1 MRLREYWVKTVV
13 VALLCRCVV
22 LHAAEE
28 PATRLLRQPAISQD
42 HLAFVYAGDI
52 WVSDRDGSHPVQI
65 TSHPASEYAP
75 HFSPDGKW
83 IAFSANYDNNT
94 DVYVV
99 PVEGG
104 QPRRLTW
111 HPAADVVTGWSVDGK
126 RVLFVSNREIANS
139 RSSQLYE
146 VPLEGG
152 YEQKV
157 MKAVAVEASWSPDGK
172 RLAYRPYIMAY
183 AGASGWR
190 QHRGG
195 DTPPLW
201 IIDPHS
207 GTLEKIP
214 HENASDSNPVWVGEN
229 VVFISDRNEGSAN
242 LFLYDAQSHAV
253 RQLTHESP
261 WDVRNAGAYGDTVVY
276 EVGGELKSLDLGSGR
291 TQSIPVHLAMQ
302 SLQAR
307 PQWKDASKMITS
319 AWLSPTGKRVLM
331 TARGDVFSVPVKDGS
346 VRNLTATSGVHES
359 DALWSKDGQRVAYL
373 SDEGGVQALLIRDA
387 QGLKKPVVHT
397 LGRPD
402 FFGLLGWS
410 PDGAR
415 IVLQDN
421 HLHLYA
427 IDLAD
432 DVLHLI
438 DTSKRRATF
447 KASFSP
453 DGQWLAYTVVGENYF
468 TRVKLHHFADGHSA
482 ELAESFVQTDD
493 PVFGDSGLLYFT
505 TSIDAGPTR
514 VNLDMSTQERPLR
527 KAIFAAVL
535 AADGQSPLAPK
546 TADEDSKEAGA
557 KPAATAGSAA
567 GKDSAG
573 KDSAAA
579 KDSASDKSDAD
590 DKGAKAKPVKP
601 TRVDFAGLTDRFVAI
616 PVAERNYDDL
626 IVASDGALF
635 YLSRRQPG
643 SITEP
648 PGPGGDAD
656 ADLYRY
662 NFEDR
667 AEKQLKSN
675 LVDVSASA
683 DRKKL
688 LLSLAEGHYEV
699 ADASEKLESKP
710 VDLSGLRMNVDPR
723 EEWRQIFDEAW
734 RMEQQYFY
742 DPKMHGLDWKAVRA
756 RYEPLLKFVQR
767 REDLNDL
774 LAEMIGEM
782 QVGHNR
788 IAGGDLENERPAAIG
803 LLGADFE
810 VEHNLYRIRRI
821 YRGDR
826 WNPYLVGPLA
836 AVGVKAQ
843 EGDAIL
849 AINGHPLDASVNIF
863 ALLAGTVDKQVTIT
877 LSRDGTTQG
886 AHTAVVIPIASEAA
900 LRQWEWVDRNRD
912 YVDRKSGGKI
922 AYVYLPDTA
931 DGGFKFF
938 NRMFFS
944 QVDKPGLIVDDRRNS
959 GGQAANYVLEV
970 LNRSYLSGWKDRDA
984 EIFNTPAAAI
994 YGPKVMLID
1003 QDAGSG
1009 GDFFP
1014 YGFRRLKLG
1023 KLIGTRTWGGL
1034 IGISANGP
1042 LIDGGRLTVP
1052 FFRFFT
1058 PDGEWH
1064 VENEGVAPDVE
1075 VPLDPVAVNEDK
1087 DPQLDAAIAEVL
1099 EELKTAKPIPLKT
1112 APSYPTQVGR

>member
-1 MRLREYWVKTVV
+1 MRLREYWVKMAAA
-13 VALLCRCVV
+13 ALLYHPCLTV
-22 LHAAEE
+22 HAADDS
-28 PATRLLRQPAISQD
+28 ATRLLRQPAVSKD

-52 WVSDRDGSHPVQI
+52 WVSDRDGSHAVQV

-111 HPAADVVTGWSVDGK
+111 HPAADVVTGWSIDGK
-126 RVLFVSNREIANS
+126 RVLFASNREIANS

-157 MKAVAVEASWSPDGK
+157 MKAVAVEGSWSPDGK

-183 AGASGWR
+183 SGSSGWR

-195 DTPPLW
+195 STPPLW
-201 IIDPHS
+201 IIDPRS

-214 HENASDSNPVWVGEN
+214 HEDASDSNPLWVGED

-242 LFLYDAQSHAV
+242 LFLYEARSHTV

-261 WDVRNAGAYGDTVVY
+261 WDVRNAAAYGNTVVY
-276 EVGGELKSLDLGSGR
+276 EVDGELKSLDLGSGR
-291 TQSIPVHLAMQ
+291 TTLIPVHLAVQ

-307 PQWKDASKMITS
+307 PQWKDASKMIST
-319 AWLSPTGKRVLM
+319 AWLSPTGKRVLI

-346 VRNLTATSGVHES
+346 VRNLTATSGVREA

-373 SDEGGVQALLIRDA
+373 SDEEGVQALLIRDA
-387 QGLKKPVVHT
+387 EGLKKPVVHA

-402 FFGLLGWS
+402 FFDLLGWS
-410 PDGAR
+410 PDGSR

-427 IDLAD
+427 IELAND
-432 DVLHLI
+432 ALRLI
-438 DTSKRRATF
+438 DTSKRRGTF
-447 KASFSP
+447 EVSFSP

-468 TRVKLHHFADGHSA
+468 TRVKLHHFADGHSTD
-482 ELAESFVQTDD
+482 LAESFVETDD
-493 PVFGDSGLLYFT
+493 PVFGEDGLLYFT
-505 TSIDAGPTR
+505 ASIDAGPTR
-514 VNLDMSTQERPLR
+514 VTLDMTTQERPLR

-535 AADGQSPLAPK
+535 AADGRSPLAPK
-546 TADEDSKEAGA
+546 TADEDSKAE
-557 KPAATAGSAA
+557 KSSDA
-567 GKDSAG
+567 GKA
-573 KDSAAA
+573 
-579 KDSASDKSDAD
+579 SASDKTQAD
-590 DKGAKAKPVKP
+590 DKAAKVKPLKP
-601 TRVDFAGLTDRFVAI
+601 TRVDFAGIAERFVPI
-616 PVAERNYDDL
+616 PIAERNYEDL
-626 IVASDGALF
+626 IVASDGSLF

-643 SITEP
+643 SVTEP
-648 PGPGGDAD
+648 PGPGRDAD

-667 AEKQLKSN
+667 SEKQLKSN
-675 LVDVSASA
+675 LVEISASA

-699 ADASEKLESKP
+699 ADAVEKLDPKA
-710 VDLSGLRMNVDPR
+710 VDLSGVRMNVDPR
-723 EEWRQIFDEAW
+723 AEWQQIFDETW

-742 DPKMHGLDWKAVRA
+742 DPNMHGLDWKAVRA

-774 LAEMIGEM
+774 LVEMIGEM

-788 IAGGDLENERPAAIG
+788 ISGGDLENERPAAIG
-803 LLGADFE
+803 LLGADFK
-810 VEHNLYRIRRI
+810 VEGNLYRIQHI

-826 WNPYLVGPLA
+826 WNPYLAGPLT

-849 AINGHPLDASVNIF
+849 AINGHPLDGSMNIF
-863 ALLAGTVDKQVTIT
+863 ALLEGTAEKQVTLT
-877 LSRDGTTQG
+877 LSRDGTAQT
-886 AHTAVVIPIASEAA
+886 AHTAVVVPVTSEVA
-900 LRQWEWVDRNRD
+900 LRQWEWVEHNRD

-931 DGGFKFF
+931 DGGFTFF

-944 QVDKPGLIVDDRRNS
+944 QVDRAGLIVDDRRNS

-970 LNRSYLSGWKDRDA
+970 LDRSYLSGWKDRDA
-984 EIFNTPAAAI
+984 QIFETPAAAI

-1014 YGFRRLKLG
+1014 YGFRRLRLG

-1034 IGISANGP
+1034 IGISANAP

-1075 VPLDPVAVNEDK
+1075 VPLDPAAVNEGK
-1087 DPQLDAAIAEVL
+1087 DPQLDAAIAQVL
-1099 EELKTAKPIPLKT
+1099 EELKTAKPIPLRG
-1112 APSYPTQVGR
+1112 APPYPTQVGK